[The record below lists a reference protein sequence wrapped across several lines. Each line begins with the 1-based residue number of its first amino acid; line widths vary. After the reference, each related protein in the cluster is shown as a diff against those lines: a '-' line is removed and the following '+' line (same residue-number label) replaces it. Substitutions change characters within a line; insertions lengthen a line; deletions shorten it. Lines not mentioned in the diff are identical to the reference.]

1 MYSVDKRML
10 ENWWHIIFY
19 PQLILLKTAWLQY
32 NSHTKEVTHL
42 KYASQWFSVYS
53 VVEPLLQSN
62 FRTFYHSLKKKTKKN
77 QKKNSSHPFISSHP
91 HSFSFRPGANL
102 CSVSTDLPVLPGI
115 NNSCILLLKKLL
127 LLLLFVML
135 YSMHDLSSLTRD
147 WTQVPCSGSMESYP
161 LDCQGSPSQ
170 LVILNR
176 KFKTIQLVSVV
187 ANYKKHF

>member
-1 MYSVDKRML
+1 MYSIDKRML

-19 PQLILLKTAWLQY
+19 SQLILLKTAWLQY

-42 KYASQWFSVYS
+42 KYTSQWFSVYS
-53 VVEPLLQSN
+53 VVQPLLQSN
-62 FRTFYHSLKKKTKKN
+62 FRTFYHSLKKKKTKKN
-77 QKKNSSHPFISSHP
+77 THSSSHPVISCHP
-91 HSFSFRPGANL
+91 HSSSSRPGANL
-102 CSVSTDLPVLPGI
+102 CSVSTDLPVLPAI
-115 NNSCILLLKKLL
+115 SNICILLLKNFL
-127 LLLLFVML
+127 LLLLFAMP

-147 WTQVPCSGSMESYP
+147 WTQVPCSGSMESYL
-161 LDCQGSPSQ
+161 LDRQGCPSQ